1 MPNKPT
7 RRVSESNVV
16 DAASVRMP
24 PAAPLE
30 WKRRT
35 RTEWRNDFHH
45 RIWETKDAAY
55 RVVRS
60 RTELCAVYGR
70 TPPVTFYA
78 IAVSA
83 LPNGRRC
90 ESIISRH
97 RTRDA
102 AFAACQ
108 AHAHAA
114 AAKPLQPKL
123 ALVGNGG
130 RR

>member
-45 RIWETKDAAY
+45 RIWETKDAVY

-60 RTELCAVYGR
+60 RTELCAVYGSK
-70 TPPVTFYA
+70 PPATFYA
-78 IAVSA
+78 IAVSTM
-83 LPNGRRC
+83 PDGRRA
-90 ESIISRH
+90 EMIISRH
-97 RTRDA
+97 RTREA

-108 AHAHAA
+108 AHADAA
-114 AAKPLQPKL
+114 AAKPVQPKL
-123 ALVGNGG
+123 ALTGG
-130 RR
+130 R